1 MGHRWD
7 SADHKEPR
15 LKKKKKRKDSER
27 QGKITYL
34 TIYS

>member
-15 LKKKKKRKDSER
+15 LKKKRKEKILR
-27 QGKITYL
+27 GKVK
-34 TIYS
+34 